1 MGIDVDNTVFTKRQ
15 IQRILMTLK
24 NTMNLSQRNK
34 QAVAVTAKDKRE
46 VLSQVDKSLTQMDL

>member
-1 MGIDVDNTVFTKRQ
+1 
-15 IQRILMTLK
+15 MTLK